1 MHGIADLETDAH
13 TVTCQ
18 TSIIRM
24 REHG

>member
-13 TVTCQ
+13 AVTCQ